1 MFEWPNILKFQWWFG
16 KRVEAGDMK
25 EEGEAGGDVEGEVEG
40 EVSNSVNGN
49 L

>member
-1 MFEWPNILKFQWWFG
+1 MFEWPNILKFQWWLG